1 MFSYLFK
8 HYDKLLLYLLQH
20 LEIVTASMGLAL
32 VFAIPVGLV
41 LSRSKWASTA
51 ILGIFSVLYSIPSLA
66 LFSFFLPITGL
77 GMKTAVIVVA
87 IYAQFILLRNTV
99 AGFQS
104 VDTSVLEAGSGMG
117 LNARQKFYY
126 IELPLAFP
134 VIIAGIRIALV
145 ASIGIATIAATVN
158 GGGIGT
164 LLFEGLRNMYPA
176 KIYWGIILSSGLS
189 FIANQALIKLE
200 NYLLKWAKGEWV
212 RRKVRRQELSLNSSG
227 L

>member
-1 MFSYLFK
+1 MLSYLLK

-20 LEIVTASMGLAL
+20 LEIVAASLGLA
-32 VFAIPVGLV
+32 VIFAVPVGLA
-41 LSRSKWASTA
+41 LSRSKLASTA
-51 ILGIFSVLYSIPSLA
+51 VLGIFSVLYSIPSLA

-104 VDTSVLEAGSGMG
+104 VDASVLESGNGMG
-117 LNARQKFYY
+117 LSALQRFYY
-126 IELPLAFP
+126 IELPLALP
-134 VIIAGIRIALV
+134 VVIAGVRIALV

-164 LLFEGLRNMYPA
+164 LLFEGLRNMYPV
-176 KIYWGIILSSGLS
+176 KIFWGIILSSGLS
-189 FIANQALIKLE
+189 FGANQALIKLE
-200 NYLLKWAKGEWV
+200 NHLLKRAKGEWV
-212 RRKVRRQELSLNSSG
+212 GPKSRRREISLDSSG